1 MSPHY
6 SSHRSALNAFG
17 AEPMDRAAYRRD
29 DLEFLQAVQS
39 NALELWLNAEQM
51 IAGSVGGESLYLAP
65 TAHSPELLSQRW
77 YLGERDGQHYFAR
90 VVSESEQTPELQW
103 LDLRS
108 AALALPAFE
117 TGLAA
122 FARGLQFWHSRTQ
135 FCGLCGYGTVSEQSG
150 HRRRCVNIQ
159 CQAQHFPRT
168 DPAIIVAVEFDGRIL
183 LGRQASWPATRYS
196 TLAGFVEPGESLE
209 QAVAREVFEEAG
221 AIVLESNYVS
231 SQPWPFPASLMLG
244 FVAQAK
250 SDELR
255 VGDELEDARYFS
267 VAEFEAAIRAKTLR
281 LSPPVSISYRLIEQ
295 WYQSY
300 SGRSLADLFADCSGV
315 SKRA

>member
-1 MSPHY
+1 
-6 SSHRSALNAFG
+6 
-17 AEPMDRAAYRRD
+17 MDRASHRRD

-51 IAGSVGGESLYLAP
+51 IAGSVGGERLYLAP

-77 YLGERDGQHYFAR
+77 YLGERDQRHYFAR
-90 VVSESEQTPELQW
+90 VVGESEQTPPDLQW

-117 TGLAA
+117 SALAA

-221 AIVLESNYVS
+221 AVVIASNYVS

-244 FVAQAK
+244 FVAQAQ

-255 VGDELEDARYFS
+255 VGEELEDARYFS
-267 VAEFEAAIRAKTLR
+267 VDEFETEIREKRLR

-295 WYQSY
+295 WYQNY
-300 SGRSLADLFADCSGV
+300 RQHPLREYLASC
-315 SKRA
+315 R

>member
-17 AEPMDRAAYRRD
+17 AEALDRAAHRRD
-29 DLEFLQAVQS
+29 EPEFLQATQAS
-39 NALELWLNAEQM
+39 ALELLLNGEQM
-51 IAGSVGGESLYLAP
+51 IAGTPGGEHLYFCA
-65 TAHSPELLSQRW
+65 TATRPELLSQRW
-77 YLGERDGQHYFAR
+77 YLGEREGQHYFAR
-90 VVSESEQTPELQW
+90 VLSDADEVPSDVQW

-108 AALALPAFE
+108 AALGLPAFE
-117 TGLAA
+117 SGLAA

-135 FCGLCGYGTVSEQSG
+135 FCGLCGYGTVSEHAG

-168 DPAIIVAVEFDGRIL
+168 DPAIIVAVEFEQRIL
-183 LGRQASWPATRYS
+183 LGRQSSWPPTRFS

-221 AIVLESNYVS
+221 AKILESNYVS

-244 FVAQAK
+244 FTAQAQ
-250 SDELR
+250 SADVR

-267 VAEFEAAIRAKTLR
+267 VDEFETEIKAKRLR

-295 WYQSY
+295 WYQTY
-300 SGRSLADLFADCSGV
+300 SQRSLTDLLA
-315 SKRA
+315 SKREL